1 MTVTGDNPR
10 FMATTNDKGVAAAL
24 DARERREQAINRDGF
39 KSHGL
44 TEGAILQGLDGRVW
58 RVLGPATLPASDAL
72 VRVENVA
79 TGEREHRYARTV
91 ALWTGGGAR

>member
-1 MTVTGDNPR
+1 MTGDDPR
-10 FMATTNDKGVAAAL
+10 FMRATSDKGVAAAL

-44 TEGAILQGLDGRVW
+44 TEGEVLQGLDGRVW

-72 VRVENVA
+72 VRVEDVA
-79 TGEREHRYARTV
+79 TGEVGHRHAKTV
-91 ALWTGGGAR
+91 ALWAVAA